1 MGRFIFDED
10 RESSNDL
17 FFVFQKSQDLIYYA
31 LGCKQGG
38 IEVEIRIFTCVG
50 HPALLFEIVLHGP
63 IHFPAI
69 TGFFKGC
76 IQEYQDIGV
85 GDTSPHILD
94 VGVLLGNVPCLIP
107 SRS

>member
-1 MGRFIFDED
+1 MGRFNFAED

-17 FFVFQKSQDLIYYA
+17 FFVFQKSQDLIEYA

-38 IEVEIRIFTCVG
+38 IEVVIRMITRVG

-63 IHFPAI
+63 IHFSAI
-69 TGFFKGC
+69 TGFFIGC

-94 VGVLLGNVPCLIP
+94 VGVLLGNVPCLKA
-107 SRS
+107 SCS